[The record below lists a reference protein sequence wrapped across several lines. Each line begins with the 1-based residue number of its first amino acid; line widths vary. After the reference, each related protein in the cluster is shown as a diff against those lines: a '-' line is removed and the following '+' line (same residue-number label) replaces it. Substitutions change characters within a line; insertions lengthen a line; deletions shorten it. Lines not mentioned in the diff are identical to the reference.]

1 MVAPAQVPTLAATRC
16 SRDPQVDVTAA
27 ARAASAARRSTSTGA
42 PPPTPKEVVPGPAT
56 ALTEEE
62 ALLQDMV
69 AKFAARHVAP
79 LVASMDAKAELEPA
93 LLAQLFE
100 AGLMG
105 VEVPIAHGGGGMS
118 FTSAI
123 IVIEELAKVDPA
135 VSAVVDIH
143 NTLLCNAVRRHG
155 TDAQAAEWLPRLAT
169 SSLGAFCLSEAASG
183 SDAFALK
190 TRAVRD
196 GDDWV
201 LSGTKAWISNAK
213 EADIFLV
220 FANADPAAGH
230 RGITAFLVDR
240 AAAGGGLVVG
250 KKEDKLGIR
259 ASSCCELTLDGLR
272 VPAGNVLGPV
282 GQGYKIAIGG
292 LNEGRVGI
300 GAQLVGLAQGAMD
313 VALPYAAQRQQF
325 GRPVSDNQGMQF
337 QFAQAATE
345 LAAARALVYNAARLV
360 DAGQPV
366 VADAAFAKLY
376 ASQVAD
382 RVAAAG
388 VNWAG
393 GVGYMRDFPA
403 EKFFRDAKIGQ
414 IYEVRLC
421 VSCFAASLCG
431 VRWLSCAPTFC
442 MTLAVRRNLSSRVF
456 PFFFKWLQATLAVL
470 TSPPCWLFPSTALS
484 SCFLL
489 RRPPTAVFFLPLL
502 SRLLLCCPGH
512 DEHAPGNDRKAACRQ
527 VQGVMERPGGG
538 DRGSFRLQW
547 THPVRR

>member
-1 MVAPAQVPTLAATRC
+1 MAPALAPARCLRSQFDRAAAVAPSA
-16 SRDPQVDVTAA
+16 
-27 ARAASAARRSTSTGA
+27 AARRSSSTGA
-42 PPPTPKEVVPGPAT
+42 SPSSPTEVVPGPAT
-56 ALTEEE
+56 AFTEEE

-79 LVASMDAKAELEPA
+79 LVASMDAKAELDPA
-93 LLAQLFE
+93 LLSQLFE

-169 SSLGAFCLSEAASG
+169 SSLGAFCLSEASSG

-196 GDDWV
+196 GDDWI
-201 LSGTKAWISNAK
+201 LNGTKAWISNAK

-220 FANADPAAGH
+220 FANADPSAGH

-240 AAAGGGLVVG
+240 TAASDHLVVG

-272 VPAGNVLGPV
+272 VPAGNVLGAV

-313 VALPYAAQRQQF
+313 VVLPYAAQRHQF
-325 GRPVSDNQGMQF
+325 GRPIADNQGMQF

-360 DAGQPV
+360 DAGLPV
-366 VADAAFAKLY
+366 VADAAYAKLY

-414 IYEVRLC
+414 IYEVRACAVFTHLFRWC
-421 VSCFAASLCG
+421 YLAVSCF
-431 VRWLSCAPTFC
+431 CAWC
-442 MTLAVRRNLSSRVF
+442 DIIYSVERVAVCSAF
-456 PFFFKWLQATLAVL
+456 YL
-470 TSPPCWLFPSTALS
+470 TSLD
-484 SCFLL
+484 L
-489 RRPPTAVFFLPLL
+489 R
-502 SRLLLCCPGH
+502 SHC
-512 DEHAPGNDRKAACRQ
+512 
-527 VQGVMERPGGG
+527 
-538 DRGSFRLQW
+538 
-547 THPVRR
+547 

>member
-1 MVAPAQVPTLAATRC
+1 MAAALAVRGYGLLPVTRLGALRPLSWPSMTPAAAPPRTRLAAGCSNPLPFDGGRGIAAGATLVAPAVGSSPRFGIPTAGTCAAVPDAV
-16 SRDPQVDVTAA
+16 SAA
-27 ARAASAARRSTSTGA
+27 AAARRSTSTGV
-42 PPPTPKEVVPGPAT
+42 PPPPRKEVVPGPAT
-56 ALTEEE
+56 ALTGEE

-79 LVASMDAKAELEPA
+79 NVASMDAKAELDPA

-105 VEVPIAHGGGGMS
+105 VEVSAVHGGGGMS
-118 FTSAI
+118 FTSAV

-135 VSAVVDIH
+135 VAAVVDIQS
-143 NTLLCNAVRRHG
+143 TLLCNTVRRHG

-169 SSLGAFCLSEAASG
+169 SAVGSFCLSEPGSG

-190 TRAVRD
+190 TTAVGD
-196 GDDWV
+196 GEDWI

-220 FANADPAAGH
+220 FANAEPAAGH

-259 ASSCCELTLDGLR
+259 ATSCCELTLGGVR

-282 GQGYKIAIGG
+282 GQGYKIAIGT

-325 GRPVSDNQGMQF
+325 GRPVADNQGMQF

-360 DAGQPV
+360 DVGLPV
-366 VADAAFAKLY
+366 VADAAYAKLY

-382 RVAAAG
+382 RIAAAC

-414 IYEVRLC
+414 IYEVRVCSLVVLPRC
-421 VSCFAASLCG
+421 VSSRGFFALRCHGALTALLTTTLLYIRCCSPATATSSL
-431 VRWLSCAPTFC
+431 L
-442 MTLAVRRNLSSRVF
+442 L
-456 PFFFKWLQATLAVL
+456 
-470 TSPPCWLFPSTALS
+470 SPPY
-484 SCFLL
+484 
-489 RRPPTAVFFLPLL
+489 V
-502 SRLLLCCPGH
+502 
-512 DEHAPGNDRKAACRQ
+512 
-527 VQGVMERPGGG
+527 V
-538 DRGSFRLQW
+538 
-547 THPVRR
+547 

>member
-1 MVAPAQVPTLAATRC
+1 MATALALRGSGLFPVVRHGAFRPTQWSAVMGASAAALARSASSCSAPRPVHGVRSLAGGAAVVAPAQVPTLAATRC

-155 TDAQAAEWLPRLAT
+155 TDAQTAEWLPRLAT

-414 IYEVRLC
+414 IYE
-421 VSCFAASLCG
+421 G
-431 VRWLSCAPTFC
+431 TTN
-442 MTLAVRRNLSSRVF
+442 MHLATIAKL
-456 PFFFKWLQATLAVL
+456 LA
-470 TSPPCWLFPSTALS
+470 
-484 SCFLL
+484 
-489 RRPPTAVFFLPLL
+489 
-502 SRLLLCCPGH
+502 
-512 DEHAPGNDRKAACRQ
+512 DKYKA
-527 VQGVMERPGGG
+527 
-538 DRGSFRLQW
+538 
-547 THPVRR
+547 